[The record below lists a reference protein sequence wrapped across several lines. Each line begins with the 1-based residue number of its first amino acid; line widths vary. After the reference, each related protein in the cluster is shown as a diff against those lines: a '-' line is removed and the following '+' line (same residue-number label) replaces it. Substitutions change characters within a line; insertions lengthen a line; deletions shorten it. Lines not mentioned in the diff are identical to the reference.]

1 MQQTLKQARLAKGLK
16 QSDVAETIGC
26 AATSITHWET
36 GRIKPPLDSLEKMC
50 EIYGISP
57 LDLLDHYPTI
67 NEIHEI
73 VCKPIADR
81 SYEETV
87 ALNFSGSIS
96 GWPDGEEATPEEIEF
111 STLIKDLSDRN
122 RKFLMDLIRSMVYLW
137 KATGVEADDSEPQ
150 HRKYA
155 VVNNKVA
162 RVKPSVKFHLP
173 KQQDSEMPSE
183 TEQTSEPD
191 QSSEPISEP
200 ITEPTPEKGA

>member
-57 LDLLDHYPTI
+57 LDLLNHYPTI

-87 ALNFSGSIS
+87 ALNFSGSIT
-96 GWPDGEEATPEEIEF
+96 GWPDGEEMRPDEIEVA
-111 STLIKDLSDRN
+111 TLIKNLHGKDR
-122 RKFLMDLIRSMVYLW
+122 KLTMDLIRVFTTLL
-137 KATGVEADDSEPQ
+137 DDDEDLDDVQKCGKYRGLVKKIASIRPKDEPV
-150 HRKYA
+150 A
-155 VVNNKVA
+155 VPSSSDTLSPDNKIH
-162 RVKPSVKFHLP
+162 KIK
-173 KQQDSEMPSE
+173 
-183 TEQTSEPD
+183 
-191 QSSEPISEP
+191 
-200 ITEPTPEKGA
+200 

>member
-26 AATSITHWET
+26 ASTSITHWET

-67 NEIHEI
+67 NEIHKI

-87 ALNFSGSIS
+87 ALNFSGSIT
-96 GWPDGEEATPEEIEF
+96 GWPDGEEAIPEEIEF
-111 STLIKDLSDRN
+111 STLIRDLSSRN
-122 RKFLMDLIRSMVYLW
+122 RKFLMDLIRSMVDLW
-137 KATGVEADDSEPQ
+137 NATGVEVDDSDPE
-150 HRKYA
+150 HKKYA
-155 VVNNKVA
+155 IVNKKLVK
-162 RVKPSVKFHLP
+162 VKPSVKFRLS
-173 KQQDSEMPSE
+173 KQQD
-183 TEQTSEPD
+183 SEPD
-191 QSSEPISEP
+191 QSSEPTP
-200 ITEPTPEKGA
+200 DLTPESDQ

>member
-96 GWPDGEEATPEEIEF
+96 GWPDGEEAIPEEIEF
-111 STLIKDLSDRN
+111 STLIKDLSKNN
-122 RKFLMDLIRSMVYLW
+122 RKFLMDLIRSMTALW
-137 KATGVEADDSEPQ
+137 DATGLEADYSEQ
-150 HRKYA
+150 NRRRYA
-155 VVNNKVA
+155 IVNKKLVK
-162 RVKPSVKFHLP
+162 VKPSVKFRLP
-173 KQQDSEMPSE
+173 KQQDSEP
-183 TEQTSEPD
+183 EQTHESD
-191 QSSEPISEP
+191 QPS
-200 ITEPTPEKGA
+200 EPTPDLTPESNQ

>member
-87 ALNFSGSIS
+87 ALNFSGSIT
-96 GWPDGEEATPEEIEF
+96 GWPDGEEALPEEIEF
-111 STLIKDLSDRN
+111 STLIRELSSRN
-122 RKFLMDLIRSMVYLW
+122 IKFLMDLVRSIIYLW
-137 KATGVEADDSEPQ
+137 NENDQIVNNSDIQRK
-150 HRKYA
+150 KYA
-155 VVNNKVA
+155 VIDKNL
-162 RVKPSVKFHLP
+162 VKIKPAIKFSLP
-173 KQQDSEMPSE
+173 KQQDSEPAQPSDPE
-183 TEQTSEPD
+183 SD
-191 QSSEPISEP
+191 Q
-200 ITEPTPEKGA
+200 